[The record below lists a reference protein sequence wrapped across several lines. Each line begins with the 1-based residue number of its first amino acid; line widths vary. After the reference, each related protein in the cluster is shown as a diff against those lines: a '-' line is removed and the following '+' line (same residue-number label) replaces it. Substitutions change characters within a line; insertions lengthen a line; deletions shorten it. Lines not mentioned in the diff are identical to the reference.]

1 VEITVDGLAMVGVLD
16 AAKTWWEGHRPV
28 DWTEEQHIAQP
39 CVNACETVASLNLAA
54 AVGRLVSLEHIG

>member
-1 VEITVDGLAMVGVLD
+1 MEITVDGLAMVGVLD

-39 CVNACETVASLNLAA
+39 CVNARGSDASRNLAA
-54 AVGRLVSLEHIG
+54 AVGLLVSLEHIG